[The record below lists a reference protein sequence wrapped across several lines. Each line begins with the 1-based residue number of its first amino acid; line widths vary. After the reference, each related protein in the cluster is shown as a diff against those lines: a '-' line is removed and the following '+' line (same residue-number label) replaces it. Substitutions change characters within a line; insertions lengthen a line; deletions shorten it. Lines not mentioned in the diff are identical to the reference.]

1 MASKSG
7 SGTAT
12 SISSSVTPVY
22 FAATIERNFG
32 MTQLAQPNIWQKLT
46 ATHPSITDIEQRR
59 QSRLLASFLLVL
71 MTVFGIMA
79 LRGILVEHD
88 MTGSPILLTNFG
100 ILGAWC
106 FLNRRGR

>member
-22 FAATIERNFG
+22 FAATIERNIG
-32 MTQLAQPNIWQKLT
+32 MAQLTQTNIWQKLT
-46 ATHPSITDIEQRR
+46 TTHPSITDIEERR

-71 MTVFGIMA
+71 MTVFGVMA
-79 LRGILVEHD
+79 LSGILVEHEI
-88 MTGSPILLTNFG
+88 TGSPALLVNVV
-100 ILGAWC
+100 ILGVEH
-106 FLNRRGR
+106 